1 MTPKLVAAAA
11 ALLLAG
17 ALPPAAAGSSADRAG
32 AVSAEVVAQGGARVE
47 RALRRCRQLERRS
60 ARRACRRA
68 ALRRAAFRARDRL
81 VDLGPGPFPPPP
93 DPGDPPPPPGPPEPA
108 LPRYVSATTTEW
120 DIVLSRQLVA
130 AGTVR
135 IELRNMGED
144 PHDLVVVPEAGGEAV
159 HHFAEHDPDTWS
171 DAPVELPAGRYRLF
185 CSLLDHAERG
195 MQATLRV
202 E

>member
-1 MTPKLVAAAA
+1 M
-11 ALLLAG
+11 
-17 ALPPAAAGSSADRAG
+17 
-32 AVSAEVVAQGGARVE
+32 
-47 RALRRCRQLERRS
+47 
-60 ARRACRRA
+60 
-68 ALRRAAFRARDRL
+68 
-81 VDLGPGPFPPPP
+81 
-93 DPGDPPPPPGPPEPA
+93 
-108 LPRYVSATTTEW
+108 
-120 DIVLSRQLVA
+120 LSRQLVA

>member
-17 ALPPAAAGSSADRAG
+17 ALPPAVARSSSERAAP
-32 AVSAEVVAQGGARVE
+32 VSAEVVAQGGARVQ

-68 ALRRAAFRARDRL
+68 ARRRTASRARDRL
-81 VDLGPGPFPPPP
+81 VDLGPGPLPPPL
-93 DPGDPPPPPGPPEPA
+93 DPGDPPPPPEPPEPA

-135 IELRNMGED
+135 IELRNTGED
-144 PHDLVVVPEAGGEAV
+144 PHDLVVMPEAGGEAV

-171 DAPVELPAGRYRLF
+171 DAPIELPAGRYRLF

-202 E
+202 D